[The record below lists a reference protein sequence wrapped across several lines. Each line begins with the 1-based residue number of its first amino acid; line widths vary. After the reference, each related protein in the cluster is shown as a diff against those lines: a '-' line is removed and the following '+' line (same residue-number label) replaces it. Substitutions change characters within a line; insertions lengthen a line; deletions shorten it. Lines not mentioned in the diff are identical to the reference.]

1 MEKHSQRKKN
11 IDILEDIHLAL
22 KGLLTETNQMQKDIH
37 YIKLR
42 LDAERKVR
50 EDKAKT
56 QEPTET
62 TGWRLW

>member
-11 IDILEDIHLAL
+11 IEILEDIHLAL
-22 KGLLTETNQMQKDIH
+22 KGLLSETNQMKNDIQ

-50 EDKAKT
+50 EDKAKA
-56 QEPTET
+56 EPIE

>member
-1 MEKHSQRKKN
+1 MDKHSQRKKN
-11 IDILEDIHLAL
+11 IDILEDIHLSL
-22 KGLLTETNQMQKDIH
+22 KGLLTQTTQMQKDIQ

-56 QEPTET
+56 EEPIE

>member
-1 MEKHSQRKKN
+1 MDKHSQRKKN

-22 KGLLTETNQMQKDIH
+22 KGLLSETNQMKNDIQ

-50 EDKAKT
+50 EAKPKLE
-56 QEPTET
+56 EPIE

>member
-1 MEKHSQRKKN
+1 MDKHSQRKKN
-11 IDILEDIHLAL
+11 IEILEDIHLAL
-22 KGLLTETNQMQKDIH
+22 KGLLSETNQMKNDIQ

-50 EDKAKT
+50 EDKAKA
-56 QEPTET
+56 EPIE